1 MIRGSLNFLDATGK
15 NKADTALANLR
26 PLTEYY
32 FRRRWAKMMAVAAQT
47 AFAATLVGEPSG
59 KTPAWND
66 LEPELGEVLCDR
78 EVVADGP
85 SRLL

>member
-1 MIRGSLNFLDATGK
+1 MV
-15 NKADTALANLR
+15 
-26 PLTEYY
+26 
-32 FRRRWAKMMAVAAQT
+32 AVAAQT